1 MFELPASTIVDK
13 VIPKNTFEEYATPK
27 QKRLF
32 TNLVS
37 KIRWKNKLSQ
47 QTVNLHGKE
56 IQEIQIFEI
65 ELKEKTSISELL
77 ILINRVIP
85 YPILFEI
92 RHEEYVMYSIAQK
105 HSHPTNE
112 NQAVVDWTFST
123 EWKPVNESDF
133 DLQLAHNLDHVYS
146 EMCFNISGKKS
157 FKDRDISKLIEME
170 LKMKQLN
177 FSIDKIRA
185 SIISCKQFNKKVELN
200 RQLRIVLQEKE
211 KEEKRY
217 T

>member
-37 KIRWKNKLSQ
+37 KIRWSNKLSQ

-56 IQEIQIFEI
+56 VQEIQIFDI

-92 RHEEYVMYSIAQK
+92 RYEEYVMFSIAQK
-105 HSHPTNE
+105 HIHPTNE
-112 NQAVVDWTFST
+112 NQTVIDWTFST
-123 EWKPVNESDF
+123 EWMPINESVF
-133 DLQLAHNLDHVYS
+133 DIQLTNNLDHVYS
-146 EMCFNISGKKS
+146 EMCFSISGKKP
-157 FKDRDISKLIEME
+157 FKDRDITKLIELE
-170 LKMKQLN
+170 HKMKQLN
-177 FSIDKIRA
+177 SNIYKIRA

-200 RQLRIVLQEKE
+200 RLLRIALQEKE
-211 KEEKRY
+211 QVEKGFS
-217 T
+217 